1 MRHILLLILFLFPL
15 QAQANGAGALCMMY
29 QMPDDVETHGAD
41 DGVVPADI
49 GGGMGGN
56 AFGFL
61 GQPIEIPIELDIIKQ
76 FAPDL
81 PVGTQ
86 NALNLQPTV
95 GFVKVYPDGKVEIN
109 GQDISGAA
117 REYCA
122 NNPPSTS
129 SITINEPGFQM
140 PNLGEVLQGGSQ

>member
-1 MRHILLLILFLFPL
+1 MRHILLLILSLFPL
-15 QAQANGAGALCMMY
+15 QAQASGLGALCMMY
-29 QMPDDVETHGAD
+29 QTPEGIETHGAD

-49 GGGMGGN
+49 GGGKGGN
-56 AFGFL
+56 PFGFL

-76 FAPDL
+76 FVPDL
-81 PVGTQ
+81 PASAQ

-117 REYCA
+117 KEFCQD
-122 NNPPSTS
+122 NTPPKS
-129 SITINEPGFQM
+129 SITINQPGFQM
-140 PNLGEVLQGGSQ
+140 PGLGEIIQGGSQ